1 MIIEIQQIL
10 EGNRGGIRK
19 LPGTALK
26 NALMK
31 ANSETKV
38 KIADK
43 EYTIL
48 EALNKK
54 AEEFLNDIK
63 TNQFKILKNDYG
75 FYLKKEPDG
84 GSLAYY
90 DYISLEEKEKLV
102 KTLELRV
109 ARSVDVCIWP
119 ETHSLED
126 LEKLIDYMCE
136 RPGLHDK

>member
-1 MIIEIQQIL
+1 MKITKRKVNFTYTK
-10 EGNRGGIRK
+10 EGDI
-19 LPGTALK
+19 
-26 NALMK
+26 
-31 ANSETKV
+31 
-38 KIADK
+38 
-43 EYTIL
+43 YTFNP
-48 EALNKK
+48 LNKK

-63 TNQFKILKNDYG
+63 SNQFKILKNDYG

-90 DYISLEEKEKLV
+90 DYLSLEEKEKLV
-102 KTLELRV
+102 KTLELGV
-109 ARSVDVCIWP
+109 ARSVDVFIWP

>member
-1 MIIEIQQIL
+1 MKITKRKVNFTYTK
-10 EGNRGGIRK
+10 EGDI
-19 LPGTALK
+19 
-26 NALMK
+26 
-31 ANSETKV
+31 
-38 KIADK
+38 
-43 EYTIL
+43 YTFNP
-48 EALNKK
+48 LNKK

-63 TNQFKILKNDYG
+63 SNQFKILKNDYG

-90 DYISLEEKEKLV
+90 DYLSLEEKEKLV
-102 KTLELRV
+102 KTLELGV
-109 ARSVDVCIWP
+109 VRSVDVCIWP